1 MKEKCLLRIE
11 MYMEN
16 IETYTRLRMKRHA
29 ETEFNNLWFYVKAL
43 NDAEVITFYKFLDCI
58 KEAKNI
64 LKGDKEDENNEIEKS
79 GNVGGLLKATI

>member
-1 MKEKCLLRIE
+1 MEEKCILKIE

-16 IETYTRLRMKRHA
+16 IETYRKCKMKRLA

-43 NDAEVITFYKFLDCI
+43 NDADVITYYKFLDYI
-58 KEAKNI
+58 EEAINI
-64 LKGDKEDENNEIEKS
+64 LKGDKENEDNEIEKR